1 MSNKT
6 YDKLAIIQRIVIPAL
21 IACYATIGELLNIPY
36 TTIVLGIAG
45 ALNLCFGTILKGLS
59 NRYYDEIESEEEG
72 EADE

>member
-6 YDKLAIIQRIVIPAL
+6 YDILAIIQRIVIPAL

-59 NRYYDEIESEEEG
+59 TRYYSEFESKEEG